1 LISEDD
7 HGFCLF
13 NGELLLSR
21 DRSRFVAGFL
31 ARPPPPTAMV
41 DNTSPVDIEPSAAVA
56 AAVAAVVGV
65 ALLWKI

>member
-1 LISEDD
+1 
-7 HGFCLF
+7 
-13 NGELLLSR
+13 
-21 DRSRFVAGFL
+21 
-31 ARPPPPTAMV
+31 MV